1 MRSTRQ
7 LISVIELVCFSYDGV
22 AEETSAAHYI
32 QGQAS

>member
-22 AEETSAAHYI
+22 AEETSAAHYV